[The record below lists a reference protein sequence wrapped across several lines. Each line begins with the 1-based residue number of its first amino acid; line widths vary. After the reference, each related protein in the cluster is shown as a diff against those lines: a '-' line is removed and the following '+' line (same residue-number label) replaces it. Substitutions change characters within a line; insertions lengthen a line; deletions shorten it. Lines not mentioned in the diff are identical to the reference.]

1 MGAVNSM
8 KLLVLC
14 TGNSCRSQMAEGF
27 LKYYAKE
34 MDISV
39 EVVSAGVQTDG
50 LNPRAVV
57 VMSEVGIDIS
67 AQTSDLADQFL
78 DSGVT
83 HLFSVCDHA
92 KESCPVF
99 PENVRKTHYSFPD
112 PAHAKGSEDEILDV
126 FRSTRDLIG
135 SYCRDLLLKLSKNT
149 Q

>member
-92 KESCPVF
+92 KERCPVF

-126 FRSTRDLIG
+126 FRWTRDLIG

>member
-126 FRSTRDLIG
+126 FRWTRDLIG

>member
-1 MGAVNSM
+1 
-8 KLLVLC
+8 
-14 TGNSCRSQMAEGF
+14 MAEGF

-34 MDISV
+34 MDSSL

-67 AQTSDLADQFL
+67 EQTSDLVDQFL

-92 KESCPVF
+92 KESCPTF
-99 PENVRKTHYSFPD
+99 PEHVKRMHQSFPD
-112 PAHAKGSEDEILDV
+112 PADARGTEQEILV
-126 FRSTRDLIG
+126 AFRNIRDLIC
-135 SYCRDLLLKLSKNT
+135 SFSKELLVSDFLSNKD
-149 Q
+149 

>member
-1 MGAVNSM
+1 
-8 KLLVLC
+8 
-14 TGNSCRSQMAEGF
+14 MAEGF

-126 FRSTRDLIG
+126 FRWTRDLIG

>member
-1 MGAVNSM
+1 
-8 KLLVLC
+8 
-14 TGNSCRSQMAEGF
+14 MAEGF

-34 MDISV
+34 MDISI

-67 AQTSDLADQFL
+67 EQTSDLVDQFL

-92 KESCPVF
+92 KESCPTF
-99 PENVRKTHYSFPD
+99 PEHVKRMHQSFPD
-112 PAHAKGSEDEILDV
+112 PADARGTEQEILV
-126 FRSTRDLIG
+126 AFRNIRDLIC
-135 SYCRDLLLKLSKNT
+135 SFSKELLVSEFLSHKD
-149 Q
+149 